1 MNRDIIEAVK
11 SYNIEWSF
19 YILKTFSNLHMAY
32 NHDLKIKVATQE
44 TVREEIEHVEDKST
58 IEPQHTNLSFVNDSV
73 ETKKTEMLDV
83 WKPAPG
89 PEDVNP
95 IINGKI
101 PVSFCKLPKKSFQDI
116 KGFPLV
122 AGHILVGIFM
132 EFVGDGQ
139 YDLHVANELKWHED
153 PGKNTGKNFGSFVD
167 WCNQLMIGLTLTIM
181 IDYPDSAKETIKKYW
196 TRRMDE
202 GGGGNF

>member
-19 YILKTFSNLHMAY
+19 HILKTFSNLHMAY

-44 TVREEIEHVEDKST
+44 SVREEIDTSRTENKVFEHVEDKST
-58 IEPQHTNLSFVNDSV
+58 IVNESV
-73 ETKKTEMLDV
+73 ETRKTEMLDV

-101 PVSFCKLPKKSFQDI
+101 PVAFCKLPKKSSQVI
-116 KGFPLV
+116 EGIPLF
-122 AGHILVGIFM
+122 AGHILVGIFLHLIM

-153 PGKNTGKNFGSFVD
+153 PG
-167 WCNQLMIGLTLTIM
+167 
-181 IDYPDSAKETIKKYW
+181 
-196 TRRMDE
+196 
-202 GGGGNF
+202 GGFLC